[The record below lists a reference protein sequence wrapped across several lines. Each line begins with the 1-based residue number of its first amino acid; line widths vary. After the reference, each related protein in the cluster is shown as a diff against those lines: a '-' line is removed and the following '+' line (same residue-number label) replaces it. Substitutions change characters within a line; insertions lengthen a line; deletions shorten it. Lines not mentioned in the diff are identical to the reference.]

1 MKIRKIIS
9 RPIAGLIVAIL
20 TLPAV
25 VSAAS
30 PLDAKAKQYGFEDQM
45 GGRDIP
51 QLVAR
56 IINWVLPLTGSLLL
70 VMFLYGGFL
79 WMTAAGEADKVKK
92 ATQTMTNAVIGMVI
106 IVGAYAIVYNLTS
119 KFGAALSGTP

>member
-1 MKIRKIIS
+1 MFTHPVS
-9 RPIAGLIVAIL
+9 CLMIAFFVAPGI
-20 TLPAV
+20 
-25 VSAAS
+25 VSAQS

-45 GGRDIP
+45 GGKDIP

-56 IINWVLPLTGSLLL
+56 IINWILPLTGSLLL

-106 IVGAYAIVYNLTS
+106 VIGAYAIVYNLTS